1 MNHFDNAIITKI
13 AAHHVGN
20 KNNEEGINFSKQLIE
35 TNESINNL
43 LTTYFLTPFKSSE
56 YFRFAHDTDLKFNEV
71 YQYICNIFDQPETL
85 FEKSILL
92 SKALYDQ
99 SIHPKI
105 KSGELY
111 VVFFKDCVV
120 EGELTDAIGLFK
132 SENKDVFLKVHTEN
146 GQFVFEAEQG
156 ININRLDKGCIIFN
170 TEREKGF
177 MMSIVDHT
185 NKNSEALYWMNQFL
199 HVKQREDEYF
209 YTQNVMSIYNQ
220 FVKEELPKQFEV
232 TKGDQV
238 DLMQRSVDYFKEKE
252 EFVLEDFAE
261 EVLAQPEIIESFHQ
275 FKEDVIKEK
284 EIEVAD
290 QFNINEKAVKKEQKN
305 FKSVIKLD
313 KNFHIYVH
321 GNRNLMESGIDEDG
335 RKYYKIFY
343 QEES

>member
-1 MNHFDNAIITKI
+1 
-13 AAHHVGN
+13 
-20 KNNEEGINFSKQLIE
+20 
-35 TNESINNL
+35 
-43 LTTYFLTPFKSSE
+43 
-56 YFRFAHDTDLKFNEV
+56 
-71 YQYICNIFDQPETL
+71 
-85 FEKSILL
+85 
-92 SKALYDQ
+92 
-99 SIHPKI
+99 
-105 KSGELY
+105 
-111 VVFFKDCVV
+111 
-120 EGELTDAIGLFK
+120 
-132 SENKDVFLKVHTEN
+132 
-146 GQFVFEAEQG
+146 
-156 ININRLDKGCIIFN
+156 
-170 TEREKGF
+170 

-275 FKEDVIKEK
+275 FKEEVIKEK